1 MLIYSKKN
9 KKKILGVIFR
19 YKNISKNRFNI
30 SPIKEFIQAS
40 TQKLKKNSV
49 INSHIHIKNR
59 RIITSTQEMWLVFKG
74 KLSVQIYDIDRKKIK
89 NLILNRG
96 DIYILFRGGHSMKVI
111 KENTEFYEIKN
122 GPYNKKIKDI
132 EYLNQ

>member
-40 TQKLKKNSV
+40 TQKLKKIV
-49 INSHIHIKNR
+49 
-59 RIITSTQEMWLVFKG
+59 L
-74 KLSVQIYDIDRKKIK
+74 
-89 NLILNRG
+89 LIL
-96 DIYILFRGGHSMKVI
+96 ISIL
-111 KENTEFYEIKN
+111 
-122 GPYNKKIKDI
+122 KI
-132 EYLNQ
+132 EELLLVLRNCG